1 MLEQPVGLVGLAQTD
16 NDLIARLLGEALVL
30 LEQDR
35 TTARQRIERALA
47 LSRAPKGRDFV
58 REKGVL
64 PGWQLRKAVAFIQS
78 ELGTGLKIG
87 DVARHVDL
95 SASYFSRAFKASVSV
110 SYSEFVTRMRLDLAK
125 HLLLTTDRP
134 IAEIA
139 LLCGLSDQP
148 HLTRLFSRSVGFP
161 PRAWRRRL
169 VQTAVGQVPVE
180 AH

>member
-1 MLEQPVGLVGLAQTD
+1 MLEQPVGLLGLAQTD

-35 TTARQRIERALA
+35 TKARQRIEQAFA

-95 SASYFSRAFKASVSV
+95 SKSYFSRAFKASVSV

-139 LLCGLSDQP
+139 LLCGLSDQS

-169 VQTAVGQVPVE
+169 VKTALGQVPVE

>member
-35 TTARQRIERALA
+35 TTARQRIERAFA

-58 REKGVL
+58 TEKGVL

-78 ELGTGLKIG
+78 ELGAGLKIG

-95 SASYFSRAFKASVSV
+95 SASYFSRAFKASVGV
-110 SYSEFVTRMRLDLAK
+110 SYSEFITRMRLDLAK

-134 IAEIA
+134 IALI
-139 LLCGLSDQP
+139 CRRPTSQP
-148 HLTRLFSRSVGFP
+148 GCRRGRSRKSSCFSRAMQV
-161 PRAWRRRL
+161 RL
-169 VQTAVGQVPVE
+169 SLE
-180 AH
+180 RCCR